1 MILFTLSKNPA
12 LFAFFLLLLT
22 RSNFPL
28 SMVYPL
34 SSFLSTRVLSH
45 RCFLITSPLPPQKKK
60 VTAGFG
66 RNAERQLHLYD
77 VRGSTDIPRCSIA
90 IDNGGGGMYLT
101 FDEDTGLLIVA
112 GKVKSM
118 KKNVLGS
125 VSLFFICVL
134 FGLMLLEYS

>member
-1 MILFTLSKNPA
+1 
-12 LFAFFLLLLT
+12 
-22 RSNFPL
+22 
-28 SMVYPL
+28 
-34 SSFLSTRVLSH
+34 
-45 RCFLITSPLPPQKKK
+45 
-60 VTAGFG
+60 
-66 RNAERQLHLYD
+66 
-77 VRGSTDIPRCSIA
+77 
-90 IDNGGGGMYLT
+90 MYLT